1 MTSRYLH
8 KLLAVALLASAACAS
23 GPPIPHQPDVVDAT
37 LPAPA
42 DQVRMAVIQ
51 VLTDGGY
58 EVEEVEKE
66 DDAVEQKNDHT
77 LTTGYREEIRS
88 PWDWLLRRRFGT
100 GRSRVDALVTPSDD
114 QNTRL
119 RLHVLYEGKDGI
131 FTRWEESPTA
141 LPQSAENQLR
151 LIKTALHIL

>member
-1 MTSRYLH
+1 MTSRFLH
-8 KLLAVALLASAACAS
+8 KLLAVVLLASAACAS
-23 GPPIPHQPDVVDAT
+23 GPPIPHQPDVVDAI

-42 DQVRMAVIQ
+42 DLVRMAVIQ

-58 EVEEVEKE
+58 EVEELEKE

-100 GRSRVDALVTPSDD
+100 GRSRVDALVTPADD
-114 QNTRL
+114 QTTRL

-151 LIKTALHIL
+151 LIKNALHIL

>member
-1 MTSRYLH
+1 MTSRCLRN
-8 KLLAVALLASAACAS
+8 LLAVALLASAACAS
-23 GPPIPHQPDVVDAT
+23 GPPIPHQPDVVDVT

-42 DQVRMAVIQ
+42 DQVRTAVIQ

-58 EVEEVEKE
+58 EVEEIEKE
-66 DDAVEQKNDHT
+66 DDAIEQKNDHT

-88 PWDWLLRRRFGT
+88 PWDWMLRRRFGT
-100 GRSRVDALVTPSDD
+100 GRSRVDALVTPADD
-114 QNTRL
+114 HTTRL

-151 LIKTALHIL
+151 LIKNALHIL

>member
-1 MTSRYLH
+1 MTSRFLH

-23 GPPIPHQPDVVDAT
+23 GPPIPHQPDVVDAI

-42 DQVRMAVIQ
+42 DLVRMAVIQ

-58 EVEEVEKE
+58 EVEELEKE

-100 GRSRVDALVTPSDD
+100 GRSRVDALVTPADD
-114 QNTRL
+114 QTTRL

-141 LPQSAENQLR
+141 PPQSAENQLR
-151 LIKTALHIL
+151 LIKNALHIL